1 MFVLGVET
9 SCDET
14 SASVVADGEVKSNV
28 ISSQIVHSRFGGVV
42 PELASRA
49 HLRLII
55 RVVEEALAQ
64 AGVAKG
70 DLDAVA
76 ATQGPGLAGALLVG
90 LSFAKA
96 FAFGRRIPFVGIN
109 HLEGHLYSN
118 LLTRPAHGFPFLSL
132 VVSGGHTMLVHV
144 ERPFH
149 HRVLGQTRD
158 DAAGEAFDKVSRM
171 LGLGYPGGPII
182 DARAKLGNPRAID
195 FPRAFLGEGY
205 EFSFSGIKTAVLYY
219 LRRRGLP
226 VPFREGEQAHAELI
240 NDICASFQEAIVDV
254 LVSKTV
260 AAAKEFRARE
270 VSIAGGVSANTRL
283 RNRLRAEA
291 ETVGFRLFTPPLE
304 YCMDNGA
311 MIAYVGWMRLVAGER
326 SSFEIPVAANLE
338 LT

>member
-14 SASVVADGEVKSNV
+14 SASVVVDGEVKSNV
-28 ISSQIVHSRFGGVV
+28 ISSQLVHSKFGGVV

-55 RVVEEALAQ
+55 RVVDEALAM
-64 AGVAKG
+64 AGVTKG
-70 DLDAVA
+70 ELDAVA

-96 FAFGRRIPFVGIN
+96 FAFGRRIPFIGVN

-118 LLTRPAHGFPFLSL
+118 LLTRNPHGFPFLSL

-149 HRVLGQTRD
+149 HRLLGQTRD
-158 DAAGEAFDKVSRM
+158 DAAGEAFDKVAKM
-171 LGLGYPGGPII
+171 LGLAYPGGPII

-226 VPFREGEQAHAELI
+226 DPAREGEPAYEEHL
-240 NDICASFQEAIVDV
+240 NDICSGFQEAVVDV
-254 LVSKTV
+254 LVGKTV
-260 AAAKEFRARE
+260 TAAQELRVRE
-270 VSIAGGVSANTRL
+270 VAIAGGVSANSRL
-283 RNRLRAEA
+283 RDRMRAEA
-291 ETVGFRLFTPPLE
+291 GKAGCRVFTPPLE
-304 YCMDNGA
+304 YCTDNGA
-311 MIAYVGWMRLVAGER
+311 MIAYVGWMRLAAGER
-326 SSFEIPVAANLE
+326 SSFGIPATANLE